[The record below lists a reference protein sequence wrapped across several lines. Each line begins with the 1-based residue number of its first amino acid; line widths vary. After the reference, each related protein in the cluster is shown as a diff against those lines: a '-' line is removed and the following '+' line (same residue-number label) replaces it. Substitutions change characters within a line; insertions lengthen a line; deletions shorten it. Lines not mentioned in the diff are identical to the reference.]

1 MTATESSNR
10 TLPCLSGPAATSVPA
25 KWWVCLLADTCGRKN
40 MTSSYWEKWHQ
51 LSSLSSVNTNMQL
64 HIRLKWSEV
73 RPRKGAGIYHTV
85 QLCSVITCTC
95 YQDAVW
101 LCSEGRAKLVI
112 TDITKKNKPT
122 NQPKTKQ
129 QQQTPTTLKLTATA
143 TTKPNQTIPSPNPGT
158 PQKWRCFL
166 PCLPEILLSWVTP
179 GRQISAK
186 KSLCFGYSS
195 FPLEQRMP
203 RAQFCLKSTVY
214 SKPLSYLLQVLSG
227 LTSQEDINGISIPV
241 ITINLYAI
249 VQCRTSWF

>member
-1 MTATESSNR
+1 MLVSTPRPTGEPKSRCCRLSKSYWLNDQPKVSDRTGSISGMTATESSNR

-73 RPRKGAGIYHTV
+73 RPWKGAGIYHTV

-112 TDITKKNKPT
+112 TDITKKQT
-122 NQPKTKQ
+122 NQPTKNKT
-129 QQQTPTTLKLTATA
+129 TTTTNPNNPKTNSNSNNK
-143 TTKPNQTIPSPNPGT
+143 TKPNHPKPKSKNPTEMALLPSLSSRDPA
-158 PQKWRCFL
+158 
-166 PCLPEILLSWVTP
+166 LLSHPRKTD
-179 GRQISAK
+179 
-186 KSLCFGYSS
+186 LC
-195 FPLEQRMP
+195 Q
-203 RAQFCLKSTVY
+203 K
-214 SKPLSYLLQVLSG
+214 
-227 LTSQEDINGISIPV
+227 IPV
-241 ITINLYAI
+241 FWIFLLSFGTKNAPSSVLP
-249 VQCRTSWF
+249 